1 MRLLPLSSRQAHG
14 FTLVEL
20 LVVIAIIATL
30 VGLLLPAV
38 QSAREAG
45 RRNTCQNNLSQLS
58 KASLQYDSA
67 QQALPGWRNEHPSST
82 INASTAVTAN
92 TVGWPIV
99 LLPMLER
106 NDVYASWAAA
116 TPTST
121 PVTGYPAGFPSSLDP
136 AISIFTCPS
145 SPTDSTSDPLMSYC
159 ANIGST
165 ALTALSANGRQFK
178 GDGVLLDAIG
188 TNQYGPARNNID
200 SISTG
205 DGASNTLLFSEKCGS
220 FVPLNCRYNAIPLVI
235 SATTGLS
242 PSSLLSS
249 GSVGVVPGFGLFGVA
264 TAATI
269 NTGSSGPTA
278 GTVGYESVPSSKH
291 PGGVIAT
298 FCDGHTQFVKDSIN
312 AWVYAQLMTSD
323 SKWNSGSST
332 YGTNSANVSATIINS
347 GVNPYKL
354 SENDY

>member
-1 MRLLPLSSRQAHG
+1 MRSTFDPSRGARG

-58 KASLQYDSA
+58 KAALQYDSA
-67 QQALPGWRNEHPSST
+67 QQALPGWRNEHPSSS
-82 INASTAVTAN
+82 INASSSVTAN
-92 TVGWPIV
+92 TVGWPIM
-99 LLPMLER
+99 LLPALER
-106 NDVYASWAAA
+106 NDVYASWTAANV
-116 TPTST
+116 ST
-121 PVTGYPAGFPSSLDP
+121 GFPNSADP
-136 AISIFTCPS
+136 AIGIFNCPS
-145 SPTDSTSDPLMSYC
+145 SPADSTADPLMSYC
-159 ANIGST
+159 ANVGST
-165 ALTALSANGRQFK
+165 ALTALSASGRQYK

-188 TNQYGPARNNID
+188 VSGKYGAARNSID

-205 DGASNTLLFSEKCGS
+205 DGASNTMLFSEKCGA
-220 FVPLNCRYNAIPLVI
+220 FVPVNCRYNAIPLTI
-235 SATTGLS
+235 SATTGLV
-242 PSSLLSS
+242 PTSLLDS
-249 GSVGVVPGFGLFGVA
+249 GSTGVVPGFGLFGVA
-264 TAATI
+264 SGATI
-269 NTGSSGPTA
+269 NSGSTGATA
-278 GTVGYESVPSSKH
+278 GTVGYESVPSSRH

-298 FCDGHTQFVKDSIN
+298 FCDGHTQFVKDSLSP
-312 AWVYAQLMTSD
+312 WVYAQLMTSD